1 LLDQIASYGLLNA
14 PVEKTSTQWNLD
26 AKKVSLEP
34 FMYVYLGHQMQ
45 ALQSQKENYLGTNQR
60 INELPFL
67 SLFVSLSL
75 SLSLSLFLSLS
86 LSLNVCLSLYLDL
99 SLYLYLFISLSLSR
113 SLSLCLSIS
122 ILTYISSG
130 MYLCMYVC
138 MYGLLVLSF
147 FQGDRCGLQPS
158 HKDHPCHVTGIKV
171 T

>member
-67 SLFVSLSL
+67 VTDVVCSHLTRIILVMSLA
-75 SLSLSLFLSLS
+75 
-86 LSLNVCLSLYLDL
+86 
-99 SLYLYLFISLSLSR
+99 
-113 SLSLCLSIS
+113 
-122 ILTYISSG
+122 
-130 MYLCMYVC
+130 
-138 MYGLLVLSF
+138 
-147 FQGDRCGLQPS
+147 
-158 HKDHPCHVTGIKV
+158 
-171 T
+171 